1 MGLAAK
7 PNCNIPSDNHL
18 FKTEFN
24 LRNGMENPMS
34 NPKIALIIGSTRAS
48 RFADIPAQWMLAQ
61 AKARTDMDVELVDLR
76 DFDLP
81 LFDEVASNAWAPSQS
96 PAAVAWQKKLAEFDG
111 YIFVV
116 AEYNRSITGSLKNA
130 LDQAYVEWAKKP
142 FTAMAY
148 GSVGGTRAMEHLRL
162 IGVELQMVPT
172 RNAVHLGMGDFFK
185 VHPGF
190 GGSGNMADVEANLLP
205 AATASL
211 DDLVW
216 WANATKAARG

>member
-1 MGLAAK
+1 MTSK
-7 PNCNIPSDNHL
+7 
-18 FKTEFN
+18 
-24 LRNGMENPMS
+24 
-34 NPKIALIIGSTRAS
+34 PKIALIIGSTRPT
-48 RFADIPAQWMLAQ
+48 RFADIPAQWMLTQAQ
-61 AKARTDMDVELVDLR
+61 ARTDMTVELVDLR

-81 LFDEVASNAWAPSQS
+81 LFAEMASNAWMPSS
-96 PAAVAWQKKLAEFDG
+96 DERAVAWQNKLAEFDG

-116 AEYNRSITGSLKNA
+116 AEYNRSVTGALKNA
-130 LDQAYVEWAKKP
+130 LDQAYKEWEHKP

-148 GSVGGTRAMEHLRL
+148 GSVGGTRALEHLRT

-185 VHPGF
+185 VHPGM

-205 AATASL
+205 AAKASL

-216 WANATKAARG
+216 WAKATMAAKA